1 MTSAEL
7 SALDEVHQLAKKTA
21 ALLRVAVTQ
30 LDDVTD
36 IEHRLEDLSYL
47 LDAASQAADAAA
59 AASDDLATSAVHHRE
74 AR

>member
-21 ALLRVAVTQ
+21 ALLRVAVAQ
-30 LDDVTD
+30 
-36 IEHRLEDLSYL
+36 LEDLSYL
-47 LDAASQAADAAA
+47 LDAASQAADAAVA
-59 AASDDLATSAVHHRE
+59 VSDELATCAIHHRD

>member
-30 LDDVTD
+30 LDDVPD
-36 IEHRLEDLSYL
+36 IEHQLEDLSYL
-47 LDAASQAADAAA
+47 LDAASQSADAAV